1 MKKFILGIVAII
13 VVGIFAVALTKQ
25 GKEDDKQLADAGVDT
40 IEGDDGF
47 SIETLSDKDI
57 YFKADTVLPDNPV
70 INDMM
75 DVANGYAILRAAYCD
90 AELWFRFGMV
100 VNNEIGRLKTG
111 TIKDA
116 DNRMAAEQYVRKL
129 VLIMPVDTA
138 KRNETDS
145 LLWDQVWDA
154 YKTFADKLSNR
165 FALNHYG
172 KITEDSSQTMTP
184 SITFECNNQKR
195 MNAI

>member
-1 MKKFILGIVAII
+1 MRKFILGVVAII
-13 VVGIFAVALTKQ
+13 LVGIVVVSLPKQ
-25 GKEDDKQLADAGVDT
+25 GKEEDKQLADAGAET

-47 SIETLSDKDI
+47 YIEPMSDKDI

-70 INDMM
+70 INDMI

-100 VNNEIGRLKTG
+100 VNNEIEQLKTG

-116 DNRMAAEQYVRKL
+116 DIRLAAEQYVRKL
-129 VLIMPVDTA
+129 VLILPVDTA

-145 LLWDQVWDA
+145 LLWDQV
-154 YKTFADKLSNR
+154 
-165 FALNHYG
+165 ALDG
-172 KITEDSSQTMTP
+172 I
-184 SITFECNNQKR
+184 R
-195 MNAI
+195 MNTVVNL